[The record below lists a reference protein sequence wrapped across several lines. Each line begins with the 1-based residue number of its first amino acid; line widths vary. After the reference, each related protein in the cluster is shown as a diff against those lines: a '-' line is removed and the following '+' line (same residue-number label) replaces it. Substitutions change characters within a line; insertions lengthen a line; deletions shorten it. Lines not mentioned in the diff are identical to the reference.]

1 MPPARRRRPPKP
13 PTRPS
18 GAIEVLNVRV
28 KIETDDEDHSNANW
42 IHRKLGSRA
51 DESGTEGDSESAT
64 YGVDGLGIV
73 PGARTGKNADG
84 EAASLQIL
92 HMTEQRAESVREL
105 LLRRV
110 EEDEAR
116 LGASGAV
123 EVQKS
128 EVEIARERLAS
139 ADLSGP
145 IVRGRAEGL
154 ASGTA
159 PRRMASAATVLD
171 AISEQERHSA
181 RVAAKAAKALSE
193 REEAERVLREKR
205 MREDRLRRRV
215 LEKGFDEEWTEKA
228 IRANPEVGE
237 TKKHALERLSSILD
251 WLCIRVPK
259 DDMPEA
265 FARLS
270 ETTNNVGSKTSLD
283 VGATTVVN
291 SATVSDTRVDDPYVV
306 LLQRAML
313 GRLISMGFSRAESRE
328 ALESAGWV
336 EEDATFALLKALQP
350 VGQTMQT
357 GADIDAMKEER
368 AEEAMALEAILDTSF
383 KVEDEGKFWR
393 IRVDL
398 EEDANGVQWLPC
410 ELEVHFP
417 TDSVYPAEAPLL
429 VVRHEKLP
437 LQVRRSVNATIAA
450 QASAYMGEPAVYAM
464 VVWLRENMPTILAE
478 RGILDDESKRVQI
491 DEDETISD
499 EFVLR
504 GLGAHIKRTYERLDA
519 DKAKEEEAEAERRK
533 RIEYFRA
540 MMAEEQVR
548 AEKEAEE
555 PAEAKRLESREGDQE
570 FGNVEDNSLEAKLA
584 RWEREHTHRLQA
596 ASTRATKVKKKIV
609 PNAHKAQ
616 ASTHEAH
623 PAGSKPKAK
632 LGWLANQVKKA
643 GLDTSATADDDE
655 EDALATATANVLAG
669 VSSTR
674 MEKESIAQKTEISRK
689 LLELELAKEKSKEWR
704 DMQKVRRKLPAS
716 ELKSVV
722 LESIEASSAAVIS
735 GATGCGKTTQVPQFI
750 FEEAIRA
757 GKGGET
763 NIIITQPRRLS
774 AIAVAERV
782 ANERCE
788 RIGDSVGY
796 SIRLESR
803 QSEKTRMLFCT
814 TGILLRRLQTDPNLT
829 GVSHVVVDEVHERD
843 LLSDFLLVI
852 LRSLTARR
860 KDFHLVAMSATV
872 NAELFKNYFE
882 GHLHTTCPVV
892 EIPGRTFPVTEYR
905 LEDAIE
911 ATGYVCEPDS
921 EFALGVEPSRGGR
934 VFKMPGAGGAR
945 GAALRE
951 AVEDS
956 FERTAMSEVRQ
967 ETRDMYPEYS
977 ETTWKSLQTIDEEKI
992 NYELMESL
1000 VALIADEYE
1009 EGAILIF
1016 LPGMAEI
1023 RTLHDQLRANLED
1036 VEKRFLLIPLHSTLS
1051 SEEQR
1056 LTFSRPPPGVRK
1068 VVMATNIA
1076 ETSITIEDVVFVIDS
1091 GRVRETQYDPVTRMS
1106 ALVTSWCSKASS
1118 RQRRGRAGRV
1128 REGYCFH
1135 MYSTKTE
1142 ATVLEDFTTP
1152 EILRTPL
1159 DALCLQI
1166 KILGLGDIRKFLSMA
1181 IEPPPEDA
1189 IASALKS
1196 LYELDAVDSKDELTA
1211 LGHHLAEL
1219 PVDARL
1225 GKMMLYGAMFSC
1237 LDPVLTIAAGVGF
1250 RSPFMAPMD
1259 KRDEAD
1265 AAKRKIAAD
1274 ASDHLTLVR
1283 AYAGWVHARAKG
1295 RGFERDYLSKLF
1307 LSGQTLKQISEMRQQ
1322 YTELLDQIGFLRSG
1336 AGVLGDA
1343 PSPVLAPKVTT
1354 KGRRHRLE
1362 SALSE
1367 ASVNAG
1373 NEALVRA
1380 VICAGLY
1387 PNVACASAQ
1396 AKTDDSRARSRY
1408 PSSSV
1413 TVRTKHDSDVHL
1425 HPTSVCYGL
1434 NRFDSPFLLYHE
1446 KVRTTKV
1453 YLRDATA
1460 VGSYPL
1466 LLFGGKI
1473 KIDHER
1479 SKASCDG
1486 WIHFKSAP
1494 RVAVLFKHLRAELD
1508 ALLMEKIASPDMD
1521 ISHRLDV
1528 VRAIVEVLESESES
1542 ALEATAMDDA
1552 SKE

>member
-1 MPPARRRRPPKP
+1 
-13 PTRPS
+13 
-18 GAIEVLNVRV
+18 
-28 KIETDDEDHSNANW
+28 
-42 IHRKLGSRA
+42 
-51 DESGTEGDSESAT
+51 
-64 YGVDGLGIV
+64 
-73 PGARTGKNADG
+73 
-84 EAASLQIL
+84 
-92 HMTEQRAESVREL
+92 
-105 LLRRV
+105 
-110 EEDEAR
+110 
-116 LGASGAV
+116 
-123 EVQKS
+123 
-128 EVEIARERLAS
+128 
-139 ADLSGP
+139 
-145 IVRGRAEGL
+145 
-154 ASGTA
+154 
-159 PRRMASAATVLD
+159 
-171 AISEQERHSA
+171 
-181 RVAAKAAKALSE
+181 
-193 REEAERVLREKR
+193 
-205 MREDRLRRRV
+205 
-215 LEKGFDEEWTEKA
+215 
-228 IRANPEVGE
+228 
-237 TKKHALERLSSILD
+237 
-251 WLCIRVPK
+251 
-259 DDMPEA
+259 MPEA

-417 TDSVYPAEAPLL
+417 TDNVYPAEAPLL

-609 PNAHKAQ
+609 PNAQKAQ

-623 PAGSKPKAK
+623 PAGNKPKAK

-643 GLDTSATADDDE
+643 GLDTSATADYDD

-951 AVEDS
+951 AVED
-956 FERTAMSEVRQ
+956 
-967 ETRDMYPEYS
+967 
-977 ETTWKSLQTIDEEKI
+977 
-992 NYELMESL
+992 
-1000 VALIADEYE
+1000 
-1009 EGAILIF
+1009 
-1016 LPGMAEI
+1016 
-1023 RTLHDQLRANLED
+1023 
-1036 VEKRFLLIPLHSTLS
+1036 
-1051 SEEQR
+1051 
-1056 LTFSRPPPGVRK
+1056 
-1068 VVMATNIA
+1068 
-1076 ETSITIEDVVFVIDS
+1076 
-1091 GRVRETQYDPVTRMS
+1091 
-1106 ALVTSWCSKASS
+1106 
-1118 RQRRGRAGRV
+1118 
-1128 REGYCFH
+1128 
-1135 MYSTKTE
+1135 
-1142 ATVLEDFTTP
+1142 
-1152 EILRTPL
+1152 
-1159 DALCLQI
+1159 
-1166 KILGLGDIRKFLSMA
+1166 
-1181 IEPPPEDA
+1181 
-1189 IASALKS
+1189 
-1196 LYELDAVDSKDELTA
+1196 
-1211 LGHHLAEL
+1211 
-1219 PVDARL
+1219 
-1225 GKMMLYGAMFSC
+1225 
-1237 LDPVLTIAAGVGF
+1237 
-1250 RSPFMAPMD
+1250 
-1259 KRDEAD
+1259 
-1265 AAKRKIAAD
+1265 
-1274 ASDHLTLVR
+1274 
-1283 AYAGWVHARAKG
+1283 
-1295 RGFERDYLSKLF
+1295 
-1307 LSGQTLKQISEMRQQ
+1307 
-1322 YTELLDQIGFLRSG
+1322 
-1336 AGVLGDA
+1336 
-1343 PSPVLAPKVTT
+1343 
-1354 KGRRHRLE
+1354 
-1362 SALSE
+1362 
-1367 ASVNAG
+1367 
-1373 NEALVRA
+1373 
-1380 VICAGLY
+1380 
-1387 PNVACASAQ
+1387 
-1396 AKTDDSRARSRY
+1396 
-1408 PSSSV
+1408 
-1413 TVRTKHDSDVHL
+1413 
-1425 HPTSVCYGL
+1425 
-1434 NRFDSPFLLYHE
+1434 
-1446 KVRTTKV
+1446 
-1453 YLRDATA
+1453 
-1460 VGSYPL
+1460 
-1466 LLFGGKI
+1466 
-1473 KIDHER
+1473 
-1479 SKASCDG
+1479 
-1486 WIHFKSAP
+1486 
-1494 RVAVLFKHLRAELD
+1494 
-1508 ALLMEKIASPDMD
+1508 
-1521 ISHRLDV
+1521 
-1528 VRAIVEVLESESES
+1528 
-1542 ALEATAMDDA
+1542 
-1552 SKE
+1552 